1 MATTYVRLKNRR
13 GNRTDLP
20 EPLAEG
26 EIGLALDTRELYIG
40 TGNQDER
47 NRMVQVDSFLNAQ
60 AQTQSLIDTRLV
72 MFKLANTDS
81 FKGDGTTASST
92 TLNGSLMS
100 KPATKTTPINAEDI
114 VVTKFDINNRPTTV
128 ENSQYSI
135 SVGSGILITFIA
147 GAIPEN
153 NSTLVVSKWKV
164 SEIVT
169 AIETALPNLDT
180 VQTSATNMLYIDL
193 TTGTG
198 FVDIATSGYTQTQ
211 VKTALD
217 ALGLI
222 DTSNTNANL
231 NILGN
236 ISQLSF
242 SSRQVSI
249 DGTLLSTM
257 DSPGQAKILS
267 TFLNKALGT
276 PSVSVAS
283 NIKIYTQDSRPEFDA
298 NQYIGNNALLKN
310 TLVKNTSAN
319 VFTFKVADVNTISLD
334 YSLKFGSAYAVG
346 RLQIISDG
354 SNVHYV
360 DDRTETADTSK
371 ITFTTPSVSGGNMA
385 LLYGNSSTTTD
396 CNMSYLLK
404 RWLTS

>member
-1 MATTYVRLKNRR
+1 M
-13 GNRTDLP
+13 
-20 EPLAEG
+20 
-26 EIGLALDTRELYIG
+26 GL
-40 TGNQDER
+40 
-47 NRMVQVDSFLNAQ
+47 
-60 AQTQSLIDTRLV
+60 
-72 MFKLANTDS
+72 S
-81 FKGDGTTASST
+81 FK
-92 TLNGSLMS
+92 
-100 KPATKTTPINAEDI
+100 E
-114 VVTKFDINNRPTTV
+114 V
-128 ENSQYSI
+128 
-135 SVGSGILITFIA
+135 
-147 GAIPEN
+147 
-153 NSTLVVSKWKV
+153 
-164 SEIVT
+164 
-169 AIETALPNLDT
+169 
-180 VQTSATNMLYIDL
+180 
-193 TTGTG
+193 
-198 FVDIATSGYTQTQ
+198 
-211 VKTALD
+211 
-217 ALGLI
+217 
-222 DTSNTNANL
+222 

>member
-40 TGNQDER
+40 TGNQDRR
-47 NRMVQVDSFLNAQ
+47 NRMVQIDTFMNAQ
-60 AQTQSLIDTRLV
+60 TQTQSLIDTRLV
-72 MFKLANTDS
+72 MFKLANTDA

-92 TLNGSLMS
+92 TLHGSELS
-100 KPATKTTPINAEDI
+100 KPSSKTTPINADDI

-128 ENSQYSI
+128 ESSQYSI
-135 SVGSGILITFIA
+135 SVGSGITITFIS

-153 NSTLVVSKWKV
+153 NSTIVVSKWKV

-236 ISQLSF
+236 ISQLGFTARPIS
-242 SSRQVSI
+242 V

-267 TFLNKALGT
+267 SFLNKALGT

-298 NQYIGNNALLKN
+298 NQFIGDNALLKT

-334 YSLKFGSAYAVG
+334 YSLKFGSAFAVG

-371 ITFTTPSVSGGNMA
+371 ITFSTPAVSGGMLA
-385 LLYGNSSTTTD
+385 LQYGNSDTTTD

>member
-100 KPATKTTPINAEDI
+100 KTTPINAEDI